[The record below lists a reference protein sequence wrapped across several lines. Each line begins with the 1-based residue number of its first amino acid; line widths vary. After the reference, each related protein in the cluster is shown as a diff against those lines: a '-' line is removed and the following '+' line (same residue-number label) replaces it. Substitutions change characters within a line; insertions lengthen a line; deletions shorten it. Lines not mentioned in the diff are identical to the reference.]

1 VALNAAL
8 TPIVGPNP
16 TGKQVVQLIWKNL
29 MGSDIPPSDIDN
41 TNLVSQLGD
50 LINLKVITAAQL
62 VTFSADL
69 DLTAQVI
76 DLVGLSKTGWEYIPY
91 GG

>member
-1 VALNAAL
+1 M
-8 TPIVGPNP
+8 IR
-16 TGKQVVQLIWKNL
+16 KNL
-29 MGSDIPPSDIDN
+29 TGSDIDSKNLADLSGLID
-41 TNLVSQLGD
+41 S
-50 LINLKVITAAQL
+50 KAITAAQL
-62 VTFSADL
+62 ATKAADL

>member
-1 VALNAAL
+1 
-8 TPIVGPNP
+8 
-16 TGKQVVQLIWKNL
+16 

-50 LINLKVITAAQL
+50 LINFKVITAAQL
-62 VTFSADL
+62 ATKAADL